1 MNISIIG
8 GDLRIIKLAEMYAE
22 ENNVVY
28 TYGLEKYFENNTNN
42 KNIILCKN
50 LKEAITNSKYII
62 SSIPFTKDKINITL
76 AGRTDAKVSAKSQV
90 AHFDLK
96 EKTDIK

>member
-22 ENNVVY
+22 ENHVVY

-42 KNIILCKN
+42 KNYYCN
-50 LKEAITNSKYII
+50 CSYVFSKFKLFHYLIVL
-62 SSIPFTKDKINITL
+62 PLELLYTF
-76 AGRTDAKVSAKSQV
+76 
-90 AHFDLK
+90 
-96 EKTDIK
+96 

>member
-22 ENNVVY
+22 ENHVVY

-50 LKEAITNSKYII
+50 
-62 SSIPFTKDKINITL
+62 
-76 AGRTDAKVSAKSQV
+76 
-90 AHFDLK
+90 
-96 EKTDIK
+96 